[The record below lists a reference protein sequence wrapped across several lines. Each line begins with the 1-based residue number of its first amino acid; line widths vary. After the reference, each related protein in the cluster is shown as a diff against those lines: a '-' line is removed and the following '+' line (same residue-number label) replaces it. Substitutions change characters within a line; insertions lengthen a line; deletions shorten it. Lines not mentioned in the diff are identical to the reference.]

1 MAIYTE
7 IVSAG
12 ALKRKKYEATAE
24 NSGTYVITVNT
35 QTKQALIDGN
45 EFETDVELN
54 DLEFVNAIKQKS
66 NLKGWRI
73 AIEVNNGTTILVGK
87 IIGVIQQE
95 VSGIARTI
103 CSCLMSNGA
112 YLTLSVDKE
121 GETLS
126 ATLNGNVIGS
136 NGLNIVSFSDIDIS
150 NSRVALQISETDF
163 AKLVDTSKDCQVVIE
178 TTDNN
183 TLVLRRI
190 EFDSDIAIFG
200 GTLSK
205 PTNNTSILVNYT
217 ARFSSTPSGTLII
230 NEIEAN
236 VDLGEGEYANLRTLK
251 IGEDI
256 YIIPEGTHYFSKEIA
271 SGTSTTFEVS
281 SEEWVEGMNNDNVM
295 LLLHDTTT
303 QTYYTLWKTSYNAS
317 DVVFSGENV
326 KATFVKS
333 GTSYSGNMAFLK
345 KYLHTIPLLYG
356 GTLIAYAK
364 IVANKSA
371 HFTTIDL
378 INYLTNVGLVWPQ
391 RTAVMLSKTGS
402 AAQNIIELFSHGILY
417 INNGSLRF
425 ARDVLRITLSD
436 GAFTSSKQE
445 MQEYPTAIAVG
456 TSYNDYQVEEL

>member
-7 IVSAG
+7 VVSAG
-12 ALKRKKYEATAE
+12 ALKRQKFQATAE
-24 NSGTYVITVNT
+24 NSGTYVITVDT

-95 VSGIARTI
+95 IGGVSRTI

-230 NEIEAN
+230 NEIEPN
-236 VDLGEGEYANLRTLK
+236 VDLGEGEYADLRTLK

-256 YIIPEGTHYFSKEIA
+256 YVVP
-271 SGTSTTFEVS
+271 
-281 SEEWVEGMNNDNVM
+281 
-295 LLLHDTTT
+295 
-303 QTYYTLWKTSYNAS
+303 TL
-317 DVVFSGENV
+317 
-326 KATFVKS
+326 
-333 GTSYSGNMAFLK
+333 
-345 KYLHTIPLLYG
+345 
-356 GTLIAYAK
+356 
-364 IVANKSA
+364 
-371 HFTTIDL
+371 
-378 INYLTNVGLVWPQ
+378 
-391 RTAVMLSKTGS
+391 
-402 AAQNIIELFSHGILY
+402 
-417 INNGSLRF
+417 
-425 ARDVLRITLSD
+425 
-436 GAFTSSKQE
+436 QE
-445 MQEYPTAIAVG
+445 MQDLIDQAITGAINTEY
-456 TSYNDYQVEEL
+456 